1 MLPNSFYLAFGNLL
15 YAIAMSDSEVQI
27 EEIEEFHKITR
38 NELKNLS
45 ENPKADI
52 EHFNTLLADSGFL
65 NSYHAELPPE
75 IALDKF
81 IEYYNANKEIFTA
94 WVKRFCLESVVKVAE
109 AFDGIVTEEK
119 QIILKLQ
126 ERFNS

>member
-15 YAIAMSDSEVQI
+15 YAIAMSDSDVQM

-38 NELKNLS
+38 NELQKLS
-45 ENPKADI
+45 EDPKTDI

-65 NSYHAELPPE
+65 NSYHAELPPD
-75 IALDKF
+75 IALNKF
-81 IEYYNANKEIFTA
+81 IEYYESNKSIFSD
-94 WVKRFCLESVVKVAE
+94 WVKKFCLESVVKVAE

-119 QIILKLQ
+119 QIILKL
-126 ERFNS
+126 EESFRS